1 MTEHHHD
8 HDWTSQEY
16 VDYWIGQDVTRD
28 EDRQEHLRRMAALLP
43 YGPDAEIRVLD
54 VGAGYGAASR
64 AVLETFPKAHVLLH
78 DFSAPMLQHARQRLG
93 SYENR
98 ISQAMADL
106 TDPAWVQA
114 IGEPVDGVV
123 SAIAIHNLR
132 NPEAVARVY
141 ADIFTIVKPGGA
153 FLNWELVWP
162 GDAAGAANVR
172 AEVVME
178 QWRRFEETGVQP
190 SREELLTEQAGQGA
204 SRPSGQRGQR
214 TRATLV
220 DHLNWL
226 RTAGFDEVEC
236 FWRDGSHALI
246 GGYRRSATS

>member
-8 HDWTSQEY
+8 HDWKSQEY

-43 YGPDAEIRVLD
+43 YAPDAEIRVLD

-172 AEVVME
+172 AEAGDGAMASV
-178 QWRRFEETGVQP
+178 RRDRCPAIPRSVDH
-190 SREELLTEQAGQGA
+190 RA
-204 SRPSGQRGQR
+204 SRPRDLAAQR
-214 TRATLV
+214 TEGPEDARY
-220 DHLNWL
+220 
-226 RTAGFDEVEC
+226 AGRPPQLAPHR
-236 FWRDGSHALI
+236 WI
-246 GGYRRSATS
+246 RRG

>member
-8 HDWTSQEY
+8 HDWKSQEY

-172 AEVVME
+172 AGLVME
-178 QWRRFEETGVQP
+178 QWRRFDETGVQ
-190 SREELLTEQAGQGA
+190 SSLEELTTEQAGQGA

-214 TRATLV
+214 TRATLI

-226 RTAGFDEVEC
+226 RAAGFDEVEC

>member
-1 MTEHHHD
+1 M
-8 HDWTSQEY
+8 
-16 VDYWIGQDVTRD
+16 
-28 EDRQEHLRRMAALLP
+28 
-43 YGPDAEIRVLD
+43 LD

-98 ISQAMADL
+98 TSQAMADL

-132 NPEAVARVY
+132 NPETVARVY

-172 AEVVME
+172 AGLVME

-190 SREELLTEQAGQGA
+190 SLEALTHRA
-204 SRPSGQRGQR
+204 SRPRGITAQR
-214 TRATLV
+214 TEGPEDARYAHRPPQLAP
-220 DHLNWL
+220 L
-226 RTAGFDEVEC
+226 R
-236 FWRDGSHALI
+236 RI
-246 GGYRRSATS
+246 RRG